1 MKKKSCNICYVQI
14 PAPDIKK
21 AGKFYTKVF
30 GWKITAKFNPTYW
43 QFDDGHLGGGFDA
56 DMKPAKTGVILV
68 LKVADMAKSLAAIN
82 RAGGRITKERTPIYG
97 GKMGYYAYFRDPN
110 GNQLGIWSRR

>member
-1 MKKKSCNICYVQI
+1 MKKNNICYVQI
-14 PAPDIKK
+14 PAPDIKA

-43 QFDDGHLGGGFDA
+43 QFDDGHVGGGFDA

-68 LKVADMAKSLAAIN
+68 LQVADIPKSLTAITK
-82 RAGGRITKERTPIYG
+82 AGGRVTKDKTPISG
-97 GKMGYYAYFRDPN
+97 GKMGDYAYFRDPH
-110 GNQLGIWSRR
+110 GNQLGIWSKK